1 MPGRFPS
8 GRYKRWRLVPA
19 SRRLVCL
26 SLSSGE
32 VDVDDD
38 PAGWGSSTRGGCAEC
53 ASRKGALYV
62 IDTIRNAPFGNV
74 ATTECAFPYST
85 GCRMRFSVECA
96 FPHLRKRRPTSRKSA
111 FWQWDLTQ
119 KRTLTPIPHGKPHSG
134 YGPSRKSAL
143 YVIATTECAF
153 PYGTGCR
160 MRFSVECAFPHLRKR
175 RPTSRKS
182 AFWPWDLTQK
192 RILTPTPHGKPH
204 SGPEISRKSA
214 FCVRAVTKGRAL
226 YPRDGYQKP
235 MQSWLSAA

>member
-8 GRYKRWRLVPA
+8 GRCKRWRLVPA

-26 SLSSGE
+26 GLSSGE

-38 PAGWGSSTRGGCAEC
+38 PAGWGSSARGGCAEC
-53 ASRKGALYV
+53 ASRKTALYV
-62 IDTIRNAPFGNV
+62 IDTMRNAPFGNV

-111 FWQWDLTQ
+111 LCPWALTEN
-119 KRTLTPIPHGKPHSG
+119 RTL
-134 YGPSRKSAL
+134 A
-143 YVIATTECAF
+143 
-153 PYGTGCR
+153 
-160 MRFSVECAFPHLRKR
+160 
-175 RPTSRKS
+175 
-182 AFWPWDLTQK
+182 
-192 RILTPTPHGKPH
+192 PTPHAKAH
-204 SGPEISRKSA
+204 SVPGASRKGA

>member
-1 MPGRFPS
+1 MS
-8 GRYKRWRLVPA
+8 A

-26 SLSSGE
+26 GLSSGG

-38 PAGWGSSTRGGCAEC
+38 PAGWGSSARGGCAEC

-62 IDTIRNAPFGNV
+62 IDTMRNAPFGNV

-96 FPHLRKRRPTSRKSA
+96 FPHLRR
-111 FWQWDLTQ
+111 
-119 KRTLTPIPHGKPHSG
+119 
-134 YGPSRKSAL
+134 
-143 YVIATTECAF
+143 
-153 PYGTGCR
+153 
-160 MRFSVECAFPHLRKR
+160 R

-192 RILTPTPHGKPH
+192 RTLTPAPHAKAHSVPGASRKGAFWPWDLTQNRILTPAPHAKAH
-204 SGPEISRKSA
+204 SVPGASRKGA

-235 MQSWLSAA
+235 MQTWLGAA